1 MVQVQL
7 ASDIVKR
14 TFKVVNIYADD
25 SPHMVEHYQYTGA
38 QQLSMDKCTNDR
50 KPLSDDI
57 NWLRAMTRRL
67 DGC

>member
-7 ASDIVKR
+7 ASDIDKR

-38 QQLSMDKCTNDR
+38 Q
-50 KPLSDDI
+50 
-57 NWLRAMTRRL
+57 
-67 DGC
+67 